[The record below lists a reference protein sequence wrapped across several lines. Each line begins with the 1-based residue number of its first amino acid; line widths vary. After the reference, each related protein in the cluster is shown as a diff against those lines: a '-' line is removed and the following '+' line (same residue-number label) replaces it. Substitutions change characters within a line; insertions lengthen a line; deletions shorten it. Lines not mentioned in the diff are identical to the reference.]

1 MFEDG
6 AVPVNRSACWSVVSV
21 EPTNRVEE
29 VYCAVV
35 PETHCFV
42 LEDHVLTGNCGG
54 RCIKQGVREW
64 LRLRYHFPERFEQL
78 KQWEL
83 AQRAKGGARATHA
96 ICSEERN
103 KVRYPL
109 TLEEIERRL
118 LEGRYERQMREIIEG
133 SE

>member
-1 MFEDG
+1 MWKPWELRPYQDVIREEWG
-6 AVPVNRSACWSVVSV
+6 I
-21 EPTNRVEE
+21 EPPRLYAMGFPHN
-29 VYCAVV
+29 
-35 PETHCFV
+35 
-42 LEDHVLTGNCGG
+42 NCGG
-54 RCIKQGVREW
+54 RCIKQGVKEW
-64 LRLRYHFPERFEQL
+64 LRLRYHFPERFEAM

-118 LEGRYERQMREIIEG
+118 LEGRYARQMQEIING
-133 SE
+133 SEYKDDRVQCYCAYA